1 MRSTYRVALTPD
13 NEPHDQ
19 LLHRRSDIDPDE
31 VGINDLES
39 AGRRVISLVTDLE
52 DPGLLMLAERTWVH
66 VSRELADGSLK
77 CVGTGYIDPLT
88 ITPVDDDLVTIE
100 VFCSPRDWNTAQA
113 ATLQPMKVLPT
124 FDPVLVAPERR
135 DDPVEILDGYA
146 GTIWCDPVTHEFRFV
161 DYFGT
166 GLPVITIEDPDFPGP
181 QAGAATR
188 PVQQVDVAVTVEFL
202 ERRTGELS
210 ATDAIEDSFDGG
222 AVATLTPDAF
232 EQSWWRVGD
241 VINGDS
247 GYEVVKSTLVRRD
260 PEGDEVTEM
269 GPVHGSSGVYNY
281 VQDPDLLNPEPAAM
295 NLLVTYYEA
304 ELAFRY
310 KIEQRRVEVARF
322 SVVNGSPFAAGGSV
336 ETLELTCEDVS
347 IDDTTPPWKPDT
359 FYPAGAMVLVGSTR
373 WECTLEH
380 QSLSSFAYD
389 RAQPDG
395 NGGYVFRWSQMST
408 DASPIGRRDATS
420 YFLTP
425 RGEQTIQAA
434 MLKARAILAAS
445 QRHRPFTVNAELT
458 EDLLDLS
465 AACVVD
471 VPAPGEPGGR
481 IRGKVTSLEIVSH
494 AEDETLQITIAPSA
508 GSGTAVAGDV
518 VVSPTGEA
526 WDRIAYAA
534 YGDQQ
539 PEVFPA
545 VSGQARVD
553 FTPAEQIA
561 FIQARDYSP
570 DDGRTDEKETDPANL
585 LRECVTSAELYMTQ
599 IAGRDVMVHEIRID
613 VEPWSGPWMYGEQA

>member
-1 MRSTYRVALTPD
+1 MRSTYYVALTPD
-13 NEPHDQ
+13 GEPFDPVA
-19 LLHRRSDIDPDE
+19 HRRLDIDPDE
-31 VGINDLES
+31 VSQNDLES
-39 AGRRVISLVTDLE
+39 AGRRVISLVTDRA
-52 DPGLLMLAERTWVH
+52 DPGLVALAERTWVH
-66 VSRELADGSLK
+66 IARELADGSLK
-77 CVGTGYIDPLT
+77 RVGTGYIDPLT
-88 ITPVDDDLVTIE
+88 ITPVEDDLVAIE
-100 VFCSPRDWNTAQA
+100 VLCSPRDWEAAQA
-113 ATLQPMKVLPT
+113 ALLQPMKVLPAY
-124 FDPVLVAPERR
+124 DPVLVAPERR

-146 GTIWCDPVTHEFRFV
+146 GTVWCDPVTHQFRFV

-166 GLPVITIEDPDFPGP
+166 GLPVFTIEDPDFPGP
-181 QAGAATR
+181 QAGPATR
-188 PVQQVDVAVTVEFL
+188 PVQQVDVAITVEFL
-202 ERRTGELS
+202 ERRYGELS

-247 GYEVVKSTLVRRD
+247 GYEVTKSTLVRRD
-260 PEGDEVTEM
+260 PEGVEVTEM

-281 VQDPDLLNPEPAAM
+281 VQDPDLLSPEPAEM

-304 ELAFRY
+304 ELEFRY
-310 KIEQRRVEVARF
+310 RIEQRRVEVARF
-322 SVVNGSPFAAGGSV
+322 SLVNGSPYAAGGSI

-347 IDDTTPPWKPDT
+347 IDDTTPAWMPDT
-359 FYPAGAMVLVGSTR
+359 HYMVGDMVLVGSTR
-373 WECTLEH
+373 WHCTVEH

-395 NGGYVFRWSQMST
+395 NGGYVFRWSQMAT
-408 DASPIGRRDATS
+408 DSSPIGRRDATS

-425 RGEQTIQAA
+425 RGEQTIQSA

-445 QRHRPFTVNAELT
+445 QRHRPFTVNTELT

-465 AACVVD
+465 AAAVVD

-518 VVSPTGEA
+518 VVSPTGA
-526 WDRIAYAA
+526 DWDRIAYAD

-539 PEVFPA
+539 PELFPA
-545 VSGQARVD
+545 VAGQARVD
-553 FTPAEQIA
+553 FTPVDQLAY
-561 FIQARDYSP
+561 IQARDYSP
-570 DDGRTDEKETDPANL
+570 DDGRTDPKATDPANL

-599 IAGRDVMVHEIRID
+599 IAGRDVMVHEIEID
-613 VEPWSGPWMYGEQA
+613 VEPWSGPWHYGEQV